1 MSIFDRFRSLLRGS
15 QTPAAVPPLE
25 GLSWTDETLA
35 LRKRL
40 EAAFPEL
47 APFPFLYAVEND
59 DFAVH
64 LRWDHA
70 QRFPERPE
78 TGRRTSMAYTTVF
91 RRDGA
96 RYWPVEHAGGVG
108 TKWAAL
114 GDGLMGWLRDAAL
127 QRLPA
132 PLTHAA
138 DYVPVADRPAGRP
151 ATALPDALYEAA
163 PMVGLDVGP
172 LRARVGG
179 LPNDYVSFTR
189 RWGAATVNGFVR
201 VHAPREVLDQLDA
214 ERLQRELY
222 FFWDRS
228 ADVLDKRDSVDAV
241 QLADTLD
248 GDIFV
253 AVPANPEWTFFL
265 PRNDDRVEVHEGF
278 WTAVDAVVRRRATGV
293 EGLLYVEPTS
303 GARRGRA
310 VPIREDAS
318 DGEEL
323 LRALECLGVH
333 RARSSILEEDAHS
346 TTLFVPALH
355 GWVGVSWLVDQN
367 SGPLLEHTVGL
378 LGYAPEGHDPRVL
391 AQIDRVFG
399 SHGYLVEWPAAEHP

>member
-78 TGRRTSMAYTTVF
+78 SGRRTSMAYTTVF

-114 GDGLMGWLRDAAL
+114 GDGLMGWLHDAAL

-138 DYVPVADRPAGRP
+138 DYLPVAVRPAGRP

-172 LRARVGG
+172 LRERIGG
-179 LPNDYVSFTR
+179 LPNDYVSFAR

-228 ADVLDKRDSVDAV
+228 ADVLDKRDSVGAV

-278 WTAVDAVVRRRATGV
+278 WTAVGSVVRRRATGV

-303 GARRGRA
+303 GARHGRA

-323 LRALECLGVH
+323 LCALNGLGVH
-333 RARSSILEEDAHS
+333 DARSTMNDLDSRT
-346 TTLFVPALH
+346 TTLFVPALA
-355 GWVGVSWLVDQN
+355 GRVAVSWLVDDN
-367 SGPLLEHTVGL
+367 AGPLVDQAVGFL
-378 LGYAPEGHDPRVL
+378 VYAPTHHDSAVL
-391 AQIDRVFG
+391 SELEDVFRAQ
-399 SHGYLVEWPAAEHP
+399 GYLVEWSDPERA